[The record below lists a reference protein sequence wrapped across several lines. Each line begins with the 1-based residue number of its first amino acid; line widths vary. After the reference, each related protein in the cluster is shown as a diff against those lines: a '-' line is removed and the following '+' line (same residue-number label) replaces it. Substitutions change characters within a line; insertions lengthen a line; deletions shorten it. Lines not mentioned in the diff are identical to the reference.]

1 MSSYQFHRGKFK
13 VLARTR
19 KSIEKFIK
27 ENGLED
33 KFNLENE
40 SYWESSDE
48 NYSFIEMEGKEL
60 MLVEFIEHEEG
71 DNPEDMNYIKL
82 NEDGSYSFIAV
93 FYDGGTYLEEVLS
106 DLCLKILKFEWKTKY
121 LKHW

>member
-1 MSSYQFHRGKFK
+1 MSSYQFHRGIFK

-33 KFNLENE
+33 KFNLEDE
-40 SYWESSDE
+40 SYWESLDE
-48 NYSFIEMEGKEL
+48 NYRFLDMAGKEL
-60 MLVEFIEHEEG
+60 MLIEFIEHEEG
-71 DNPEDMNYIKL
+71 DNPEDMNHIKQ
-82 NEDGSYSFIAV
+82 NEDESYSFTAI

-106 DLCLKILKFEWKTKY
+106 DYMF
-121 LKHW
+121 